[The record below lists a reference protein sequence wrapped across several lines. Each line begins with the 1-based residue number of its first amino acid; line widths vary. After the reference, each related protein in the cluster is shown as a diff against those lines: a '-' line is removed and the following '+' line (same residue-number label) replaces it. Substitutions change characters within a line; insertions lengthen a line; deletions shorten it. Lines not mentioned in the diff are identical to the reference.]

1 MRTPTAQEAHASPA
15 VGYLG
20 DTGISFREFAMR
32 EPLPLSTIQDAVF
45 EFLQGRKDTIV
56 FGAQAV
62 NAHVQERRAAE
73 DVDLASTR
81 GLELAEELRA
91 YLNERFKIAVR
102 VREVRGGIGYLLYQV
117 RKEGNRHLVDVR
129 PVEALPPSQPVG
141 NVLVA
146 TPAELIAGK
155 LLAWVGRQGK
165 PKAYTDRRDLA
176 VLLLAYPELKTE
188 SGAVRDRLAAACA
201 SAAALEAWS
210 EVVREEIRPNDEDDE
225 F

>member
-1 MRTPTAQEAHASPA
+1 MRTPTADESQASAAP

-20 DTGISFREFAMR
+20 DTGMSFREFAMR

-45 EFLQGRKDTIV
+45 EFLQGRDDTV
-56 FGAQAV
+56 V
-62 NAHVQERRAAE
+62 
-73 DVDLASTR
+73 
-81 GLELAEELRA
+81 
-91 YLNERFKIAVR
+91 NERFKFAVWI
-102 VREVRGGIGYLLYQV
+102 REVRGGIGFRLYQV

-129 PVEALPPSQPVG
+129 PVDTLPPSQSVG

-155 LLAWVGRQGK
+155 LLGFVGRQGK

-176 VLLLAYPELKTE
+176 VLLLAYPELKTQF
-188 SGAVRDRLAAACA
+188 GPVRDRLEATGAGAPV
-201 SAAALEAWS
+201 LEAWS
-210 EVVREEIRPNDEDDE
+210 QLVREEFRPDDEDDE